1 MFSAAAVKMTGR
13 APLRALEALV
23 DYFEM
28 PERKVVLSV
37 RVSEGLKEQLQLVVE
52 LWQTLAEA
60 KGGDPE
66 SINLTYVVE
75 RLLRVGVDGTW
86 GQVGHL
92 AGLDGMPKNAKEMA
106 RLKAAILREAQK
118 PSHNDDE

>member
-1 MFSAAAVKMTGR
+1 MFSTAAVRLFGG
-13 APLRALEALV
+13 APLGVLEALV

-28 PERKVVLSV
+28 PEKKVVLSV
-37 RVSEGLKEQLQLVVE
+37 RVSEGLKEQLLLVVE
-52 LWQTLAEA
+52 LWQALAEA

-66 SINLTYVVE
+66 SINLTHVVE

-92 AGLDGMPKNAKEMA
+92 AGLDGMPRTAEEMA
-106 RLKAAILREAQK
+106 KLKAAIIREAQAQSSK
-118 PSHNDDE
+118 GKR